1 MSMDLAV
8 RYTEIILAWALLV
21 QCIEF
26 VRYQRDLLLL
36 HWARLCL
43 SVVLLLGIQPF
54 WVESFLLLISIR
66 LVIRFQGPYN
76 GGSDSMTLLVL
87 LCVWLFH
94 LAPNQKW
101 QEIALGYLAVQSILS
116 YFQAGWV
123 KLINPD
129 WRSGMALQ
137 QVFSVT
143 AYPVSESFRQFSQ
156 KKFLIFYMSWAVIE
170 FELIF
175 PLAIFSEY
183 LLYLFLLMAISFHL
197 ANAILF
203 GLNRF
208 FWIWPATYPV
218 LVWFQD
224 RISASL

>member
-1 MSMDLAV
+1 MSMELAV
-8 RYTEIILAWALLV
+8 RYAEIILACALLI
-21 QCIEF
+21 QGFEY

-36 HWARLCL
+36 HWARLLL
-43 SVVLLLGIQPF
+43 SVVLLLGVQPL

-87 LCVWLFH
+87 LCLWLFH
-94 LAPNQKW
+94 IAPNQKW
-101 QEIALGYLAVQSILS
+101 QEIVLGYLTVQSILS

-129 WRSGMALQ
+129 WRSGVALQ

-143 AYPVSESFRQFSQ
+143 AYPVSESVRQFSRKQ
-156 KKFLIFYMSWAVIE
+156 SLIFYMSWAVIV

-183 LLYLFLLMAISFHL
+183 LLYLFLLIAVSFHL
-197 ANAILF
+197 ANAFLF

-218 LVWFQD
+218 LIWFQG
-224 RISASL
+224 RVF